1 MIDELN
7 VIKIYGGEDNKECL
21 ELRANFNAFKKLQ
34 KATGNVFT
42 AMSDFANDVDAR
54 INSLPIFIQAMTDVD
69 ISLNDI
75 EEKYLGLSY
84 VKVMQT
90 CSIIEKVLLSE
101 LMSEIKIEEK
111 KEITP
116 TTKVKEE
123 K

>member
-123 K
+123 